1 MMNLCVSCGSELPD
15 SARFCPRCGHEVGVQ
30 FEPTPKPETRRRAS
44 RNRAPDPPV
53 GWDVAPAFE
62 EGDFA
67 PSEAGKAGEYDPAAV
82 ADGEWLKMA
91 EELFPI
97 AWLTMVVAVCY
108 IGIYFAVET
117 LPGQNLLPGP
127 GWFS

>member
-1 MMNLCVSCGSELPD
+1 MMNLCASCGSELPD
-15 SARFCPRCGHEVGVQ
+15 SARFCPRCGHEVGAQ
-30 FEPTPKPETRRRAS
+30 PEPTPKPKTRRRAS
-44 RNRAPDPPV
+44 RKGAPDPPV
-53 GWDVAPAFE
+53 GTDVALALE

-82 ADGEWLKMA
+82 ADGEWLKVA

-117 LPGQNLLPGP
+117 LPGKNLLPGP
-127 GWFS
+127 GWFN